1 MYASFLSNTEKKLHL
16 SATFAP
22 ELEVLRLVYVSGC
35 PTGTEDSSG
44 FLSDMP
50 MIPLPRLKD
59 FFLKRIVTD
68 FTYRSAPEYA
78 NTQSV
83 NRLLTWL
90 FSGMPAVESFSF
102 GHGETGMT
110 RKDSATFSCPP
121 LPGIGEIVWPIT
133 LKHLELRTLNLED
146 STFNSNADMTS
157 LETVVLKKCG
167 SNASSII
174 ASLGRTHPNVLAS
187 EKTSLW

>member
-1 MYASFLSNTEKKLHL
+1 MYL
-16 SATFAP
+16 SATLAP
-22 ELEVLRLVYVSGC
+22 ELEVLRLVAVSGC

-50 MIPLPRLKD
+50 MIPLPRLKE
-59 FFLKRIVTD
+59 FSLKRIVTS

-78 NTQSV
+78 NTQCV

-102 GHGETGMT
+102 GHGETSMS
-110 RKDSATFSCPP
+110 RKDSKSFPCPP
-121 LPGIGEIVWPIT
+121 LPGIGEIVWPIS
-133 LKHLELRTLNLED
+133 LKHLELQTLNLEH
-146 STFNSNADMTS
+146 STFDSNADMSS
-157 LETVVLKKCG
+157 LETVVLRKCG

-174 ASLGRTHPNVLAS
+174 AGLGRTHPNVRAS
-187 EKTSLW
+187 EKTSLWG